1 MTGAPDRGLEV
12 TERRP
17 SSRNASIAILE
28 RRDVAVH
35 LPEVDHVDARANR
48 GIVMDGEV
56 VLYTRPPENSQEL
69 IDDELAVINDGMK
82 VRVNGREMGMY
93 ASYSYL
99 GLVGHPRINEAAKK
113 AVDKFGT
120 GTNGVRML
128 AGTLT
133 LHKELEET
141 IAHFKHT
148 EAAVTYSSGYVTNLT
163 VISGLMGRG
172 DYVFSDKLNH
182 ASIVDGCLM
191 SGAEFR
197 RFRHNDMEHL
207 EGLLKNAPAD
217 VTKMVV
223 ADAVFSMDGDIVDLP
238 KIVALCKQ
246 YSAWLMIDEAHS
258 VGVLGKNG
266 TGIEE
271 HFNMYGT
278 IDIKMGTLSKTI
290 PSVGGYVASN
300 RDIITYLSHASRAY
314 IFSAALPP
322 AQAAA
327 ANEAFKVILDEPWR
341 IERLNQNAKQFIG
354 GLKGMGFDTMLTET
368 AIVPVLCGED
378 DVAFAMTREA
388 QHHDVFVLPVAS
400 PAVPQGLAR
409 LRATVTAA
417 HDPSEIERAMDVI
430 GEAGK
435 KLGVIK

>member
-1 MTGAPDRGLEV
+1 MDFHNTDDAVTRRVRAFTDRVSMAKANDLYFYNQPVQE
-12 TERRP
+12 
-17 SSRNASIAILE
+17 IL
-28 RRDVAVH
+28 
-35 LPEVDHVDARANR
+35 P
-48 GIVMDGEV
+48 
-56 VLYTRPPENSQEL
+56 
-69 IDDELAVINDGMK
+69 GMK
-82 VRVNGREMGMY
+82 VLVNGREMGMY

-99 GLVGHPRINEAAKK
+99 GLVHHPRIDEAAKK

-120 GTNGVRML
+120 GTNGVRSL

-133 LHKELEET
+133 LHTELEET
-141 IAHFKHT
+141 IANFKHA
-148 EAAVTYSSGYVTNLT
+148 EAAITYSSGYATNLSVVST
-163 VISGLMGRG
+163 LMGRG

-207 EGLLKNAPAD
+207 EGLLKNAPPEVAKLVIAD
-217 VTKMVV
+217 S
-223 ADAVFSMDGDIVDLP
+223 VFSMDGDIIDLP
-238 KIVALCKQ
+238 QVVALCKK
-246 YSAWLMIDEAHS
+246 YNAWLMIDEAHS
-258 VGVLGKNG
+258 VGVLGERG

-271 HFNMYGT
+271 HFNMYGD

-290 PSVGGYVASN
+290 PSVGGYVAAN
-300 RDIITYLSHASRAY
+300 KDIVTYLRHASRAY

-341 IERLNQNAKQFIG
+341 LERLNENTKQFIN

-368 AIVPVLCGED
+368 AIVPVLCGD
-378 DVAFAMTREA
+378 DNTAFVMTREA
-388 QHHDVFVLPVAS
+388 QHNDVFVLPVVS
-400 PAVPQGLAR
+400 PAVPEGLAR

-417 HDPSEIERAMDVI
+417 HEPSEIERAMEVI

-435 KLGVIK
+435 KLGIIK

>member
-1 MTGAPDRGLEV
+1 MDFQQIDNATTRRIEALKARVETMKEHGYYFYNQPVEEILDGA
-12 TERRP
+12 
-17 SSRNASIAILE
+17 
-28 RRDVAVH
+28 
-35 LPEVDHVDARANR
+35 
-48 GIVMDGEV
+48 
-56 VLYTRPPENSQEL
+56 
-69 IDDELAVINDGMK
+69 K
-82 VRVNGREMGMY
+82 VRVNGRIMGMY

-113 AVDKFGT
+113 AVDQWGT
-120 GTNGVRML
+120 GTNGVRTL

-133 LHKELEET
+133 LHNELEET
-141 IAHFKHT
+141 IANFKHT
-148 EAAVTYSSGYVTNLT
+148 ETAITYTSGYVTNLT
-163 VISGLMGRG
+163 VISTLLGRG
-172 DYVFSDKLNH
+172 DYVFSDKINH

-217 VTKMVV
+217 VAKMVI
-223 ADAVFSMDGDIVDLP
+223 ADSVFSMDGDIIDLP
-238 KIVALCKQ
+238 KIVELSKK
-246 YSAWLMIDEAHS
+246 YNAWLMIDEAHS
-258 VGVLGKNG
+258 VGVLGKKG

-271 HFNMYGT
+271 HFGMGDV

-290 PSVGGYVASN
+290 PSVGGYVAGKK
-300 RDIITYLSHASRAY
+300 DLIDYLRHGSRAY

-341 IERLNQNAKQFIG
+341 IERLNQNTKQFIG
-354 GLKGMGFDTMLTET
+354 GLKSMGFDTLLTET
-368 AIVPVLCGED
+368 AIVPVLCGTDER
-378 DVAFAMTREA
+378 AFELTKQCQEN
-388 QHHDVFVLPVAS
+388 DVFVLPVVS
-400 PAVPQGLAR
+400 PAVQEGMSR

-430 GEAGK
+430 YEAGK
-435 KLGVIK
+435 RMGMVK

>member
-1 MTGAPDRGLEV
+1 MDFHNTDDSVTRRIKALNDR
-12 TERRP
+12 
-17 SSRNASIAILE
+17 
-28 RRDVAVH
+28 
-35 LPEVDHVDARANR
+35 
-48 GIVMDGEV
+48 V
-56 VLYTRPPENSQEL
+56 VYLKSNDLYFYNQPVEEML
-69 IDDELAVINDGMK
+69 DDSK
-82 VRVNGREMGMY
+82 VRVRGRVMGMY

-113 AVDKFGT
+113 AVDQFGT
-120 GTNGVRML
+120 GTHGVRSL

-133 LHKELEET
+133 IHTELEET
-141 IAHFKHT
+141 IANFKHA
-148 EAAVTYSSGYVTNLT
+148 EAAITYSSGYATNLS
-163 VISGLMGRG
+163 VISTLMGRG

-207 EGLLKNAPAD
+207 EGLLRNAPAD
-217 VTKMVV
+217 VAKLVI
-223 ADAVFSMDGDIVDLP
+223 ADSVFSMDGDIIDLP
-238 KIVALCKQ
+238 KMLELCKK
-246 YSAWLMIDEAHS
+246 YHTWLMIDEAHS
-258 VGVLGKNG
+258 VGVLGEKG

-271 HFNMYGT
+271 YFGLGDV

-290 PSVGGYVASN
+290 PSVGGYVAAKKE
-300 RDIITYLSHASRAY
+300 IISYLRHASRAY

-341 IERLNQNAKQFIG
+341 VERLNQNTKQFIG
-354 GLKGMGFDTMLTET
+354 GLKSMGFDTMLTET

-378 DVAFAMTREA
+378 DIAFAMTREA
-388 QHHDVFVLPVAS
+388 QHNDVFVLPVVS
-400 PAVPQGLAR
+400 PAVPEGLAR